1 MQEGAKAIYSM
12 FLTRDWP
19 LSLRLCGASKSGK
32 GMRKLVVTQGKAQVA
47 LFGGC
52 QPGEARAGLY
62 QAGILC
68 DEQGSMLGFLYVLKI
83 GSGEK
88 PG

>member
-1 MQEGAKAIYSM
+1 
-12 FLTRDWP
+12 
-19 LSLRLCGASKSGK
+19 
-32 GMRKLVVTQGKAQVA
+32 MRKLVVTQGKAQVA